1 MFMVRT
7 ISVTSKEKKS
17 YSKDF
22 ICFIMNYNI
31 LLIIYISSFKYSE
44 EAVPFKVCAAV
55 GHIGVPNVKFYGD
68 KTSIEVSGDNTD
80 TAYLINDPDTV
91 FPCCGIIEE
100 WDAYVTNIGEI
111 IFDIWRSTDS
121 TNFKLVGSNK
131 FSPVTKKGEVV
142 YNVPPGAQYT
152 VLPGDYIG
160 WYAPF
165 KEMMAYTNEIT
176 GEATNVLFFKLR
188 PSSFTE
194 GLSLD
199 WSMAESESGFTYLIR
214 ARYGVNRP
222 PTFLNLDDAV
232 EVYPPIPIGTV
243 VYTIDATD
251 PDISD
256 TQLTYRMIS
265 GNGFFSF
272 NPTTRKVSVAADL
285 TTYVGYQCIT
295 FKVEDICTNND
306 TGSLCIFIH
315 NEPPTV
321 NCNPVTA
328 TVIETTAGNI
338 ALTTM
343 DVSDPTDDVTCY
355 LSRTSPKNSPFYL
368 RQDVFDYMIYVN
380 PNPGFRQATRD
391 TYSVSV
397 TCTDKKNSTT
407 ATCNIKILPSAPPK
421 FTNLPGLVPLSTANV
436 NTDPVYA
443 VSVTDLDSTSFNYS
457 MTCKPT
463 PCPFTLY
470 NTGNIQLNQD
480 LIDHTVPGYDLFITV
495 TDGYHS
501 VTDTL
506 TVTISGVNVPPKFSN
521 LPLAT
526 GLYVQENIPPGS
538 SVYQF
543 SATDNDGDALAYS
556 MTSSPGTGI
565 NYFSIDSS
573 SGVISASTTNPINYE
588 AMTDKVFTFMVS
600 VTDGRHPVTQNLLIH
615 ISNVNEELSFA
626 QDTYRI
632 AANESLA
639 GTQLPNP
646 RFVVTDI
653 DFGDTRT
660 FKQDCGANN
669 GYLLMNSANGILTFA
684 VDYDLDVPGKPTMIT
699 CIVTATDS
707 GGLTATTTLSI
718 TLKEVNDHT
727 PTFSPSSYTF
737 YVYNDSATG
746 TVLGNLL
753 AKDADIGTNGQFMFS
768 INQAG
773 LGQNYFDVSSTGRFT
788 LQGSLNG
795 IQGGTSWPFT
805 VSATDSGSPSRVG
818 SASILVI
825 VLEATTTTASTTTT
839 GYKTFIEDERNIVW
853 IVFLALL
860 ALLVALLTAWV
871 CWRYIRN
878 WPIGFDPFRE
888 CCRNCRKPKWCRD
901 LFKNCCKGSNR
912 SRPVFKRSQPKSN
925 KPGEETP
932 RARKISSEL
941 NIPMAPARGEA
952 APSPMRLGD
961 DPNFHVYN
969 FWQEKWHGDNKMI
982 V

>member
-1 MFMVRT
+1 
-7 ISVTSKEKKS
+7 
-17 YSKDF
+17 
-22 ICFIMNYNI
+22 MNYTF
-31 LLIIYISSFKYSE
+31 LLVICLSSINYSE
-44 EAVPFKVCAAV
+44 EVYPFSVCTAV
-55 GHIGVPNVKFYGD
+55 GHIGVSNPKSYGTLPWTAD
-68 KTSIEVSGDNTD
+68 VSGYDTD

-91 FPCCGIIEE
+91 FPCCGVIEE
-100 WDAYVTNIGEI
+100 WDAYVEGTGTIK
-111 IFDIWRSTDS
+111 FDIWRSTDGI
-121 TNFKLVGSNK
+121 NFKLVGSNEL
-131 FSPVTKKGEVV
+131 SPVSQPGEVV
-142 YNVPPGAQYT
+142 YNVPLGAQYT

-160 WYAPF
+160 WYTPL
-165 KEMMAYTNEIT
+165 KEMMAYTPNIT

-188 PSSFTE
+188 PSSFSV

-199 WSMAESESGFTYLIR
+199 WSMAESQSGFTYLIR
-214 ARYGVNRP
+214 ARYGVNEP
-222 PTFLNLDDAV
+222 PTFVNLDA
-232 EVYPPIPIGTV
+232 EIRVYPPIPIGTV
-243 VYTIDATD
+243 IYTINATD

-256 TQLTYRMIS
+256 TTITQLKYRMIS

-272 NPTTRKVSVAADL
+272 NPTTRQVSVAADL
-285 TTYVGYQCIT
+285 TPYVGYQCIT
-295 FKVEDICTNND
+295 FEVEDICTNKD
-306 TGSLCIFIH
+306 TGSLCIFIY

-321 NCNPVTA
+321 TCNPITA
-328 TVIETTAGNI
+328 TVIETTTGNI

-343 DVSDPTDDVTCY
+343 DVSDPTDDVTCS
-355 LSRTSPKNSPFYL
+355 LSSTSPKNSPFYL
-368 RQDVFDYMIYVN
+368 RQDLFDYMIYVN

-391 TYSVSV
+391 TYSVYV

-407 ATCNIKILPSAPPK
+407 AKCDVKILPSAPPK
-421 FTNLPGLVPLSTANV
+421 FTNLPGLVTLSTANV

-443 VSVTDLDSTSFNYS
+443 VSVTDPDSTSFNYS

-495 TDGYHS
+495 TDGYNS
-501 VTDTL
+501 VTSTL
-506 TVTISGVNVPPKFSN
+506 TVTISGVNVPPIFSN

-526 GLYVQENIPPGS
+526 DLYVQENIPPGS
-538 SVYQF
+538 PVYKV
-543 SATDNDGDALAYS
+543 SANDNDGDTLTYS

-565 NYFSIDSS
+565 NYFDIDSS

-588 AMTDKVFTFMVS
+588 AMTDKVFTFKVS
-600 VTDGRHPVTQNLLIH
+600 VTDGRHTVTQNLVIR
-615 ISNVNEELSFA
+615 ISNVNEGLSFA

-632 AANESLA
+632 VANESLA

-646 RFVVTDI
+646 GFVVTDI
-653 DFGDTRT
+653 DVVDTRT

-669 GYLLMNSANGILTFA
+669 GYMLMNSANGILTFA

-737 YVYNDSATG
+737 YIYNNSAPG
-746 TVLGNLL
+746 TVLGNVL

-768 INQAG
+768 NDQTG
-773 LGQNYFDVSSTGRFT
+773 LGQNYFDVSSTGRVT

-795 IQGGTSWPFT
+795 IKGGTNLPFT
-805 VSATDSGSPSRVG
+805 VYATDTGSPPRVG

-860 ALLVALLTAWV
+860 GLLLALLITWI
-871 CWRYIRN
+871 CWRYLRN

-888 CCRNCRKPKWCRD
+888 CSRNCRNPKWCRD
-901 LFKNCCKGSNR
+901 LFKNCCKGSDR
-912 SRPVFKRSQPKSN
+912 SRPVFKRWQPKSK
-925 KPGEETP
+925 KPGKEMP
-932 RARKISSEL
+932 RARNISSEF
-941 NIPMAPARGEA
+941 NIPLTPARGEA
-952 APSPMRLGD
+952 APSPVRPAD